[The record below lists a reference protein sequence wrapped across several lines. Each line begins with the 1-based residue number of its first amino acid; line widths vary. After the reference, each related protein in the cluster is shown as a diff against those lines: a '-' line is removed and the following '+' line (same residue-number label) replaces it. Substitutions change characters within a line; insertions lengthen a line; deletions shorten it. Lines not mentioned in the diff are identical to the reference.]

1 MDLLQDCFDNDGTL
15 VTPVRRHGN
24 LLSARDTIGLA
35 LLFAYVSERREAVDF
50 LLEKDGNWNMTGVNN
65 GTALHQAANGGDLVM
80 VKRLIAKDADLND

>member
-1 MDLLQDCFDNDGTL
+1 LLRQRWNVGDARQAPRQPAL
-15 VTPVRRHGN
+15 RSRHD
-24 LLSARDTIGLA
+24 RIA

-80 VKRLIAKDADLND
+80 VKRLIAKGADLND